1 MVLDLPK
8 FGVTEVTKNMTDDQ
22 RTIRRDYDLGEL
34 RRANLELDPKV
45 QFSHWINRAIEEA
58 LIDATAMTL
67 ATANAAGR
75 PSVRIVLLKHFDER
89 GFAWYTSYH
98 SQKGRELAE
107 NPNASL
113 LFHWREL
120 ERQVR
125 ISGTVTR
132 LSQGD
137 SKAYFE
143 SRPRESQYSAAASD
157 QSFVIANRAALEA
170 KVDALLRQGGA
181 PLAMPEHWGGY
192 LLQPSEYEF
201 WQGRTGRL
209 HDRFIYRKT
218 ATGWHIDR
226 LQP

>member
-125 ISGTVTR
+125 IS
-132 LSQGD
+132 
-137 SKAYFE
+137 
-143 SRPRESQYSAAASD
+143 
-157 QSFVIANRAALEA
+157 
-170 KVDALLRQGGA
+170 
-181 PLAMPEHWGGY
+181 
-192 LLQPSEYEF
+192 
-201 WQGRTGRL
+201 
-209 HDRFIYRKT
+209 
-218 ATGWHIDR
+218 
-226 LQP
+226 